1 LRASREPLELRD
13 FSTST
18 TASSVEAILAPQCAI
33 PSIGTR
39 VPTHYIVGHAYDLL
53 VRWIARGVPPPSA
66 PRIEITTVGAPG
78 TMSVVARDS
87 LGLALGGI
95 RLSELAVPTAENVGV
110 NSGPGACVRWGY
122 SVPFDIATVNALYP
136 SHDSYVVQVSTATED
151 NIQNDYIDTAD
162 GRHSILTAIQSDI
175 GARR

>member
-1 LRASREPLELRD
+1 L
-13 FSTST
+13 TG
-18 TASSVEAILAPQCAI
+18 ASSIEAILAPQCAI

-39 VPTHYIVGHAYDLL
+39 VPTHYVVGHAYDLL
-53 VRWIARGVPPPSA
+53 VRWITRGAPPPSA

-87 LGLALGGI
+87 SGLALGGI
-95 RLSELAVPTAENVGV
+95 RLSELVVPTAENVGV

-122 SVPFDIATVNALYP
+122 SVSFDIATLNALYP
-136 SHDSYVVQVSTATED
+136 SHDSYVDQVITVTEG
-151 NIQNDYIDTAD
+151 NIQSGYIDAAD
-162 GRHSILTAIQSDI
+162 GRHSISKAIRSDV

>member
-1 LRASREPLELRD
+1 MSREPLALRD

-18 TASSVEAILAPQCAI
+18 TASSGEAILAPQCAI

-39 VPTHYIVGHAYDLL
+39 VPTHYVVGHAYDLL
-53 VRWIARGVPPPSA
+53 VRWIKNGTPPPSA
-66 PRIEITTVGAPG
+66 PRIEITTFGATG
-78 TMSVVARDS
+78 TPSVIARDN

-122 SVPFDIATVNALYP
+122 SVPFDIATLDGLYP
-136 SHDSYVVQVSTATED
+136 SHDGYVDQVAAVTHD
-151 NIQNDYIDTAD
+151 NIRSEYIDAAD
-162 GRHSILTAIQSDI
+162 GQRSILKAVYSNVG
-175 GARR
+175 GAGH